1 MFRVREQGRA
11 ETAVYCPN
19 IRPHPSMRYETCMAD
34 AHMDRI
40 ETSFGTVSGIAD
52 QTTYA
57 NGAVKS
63 CRLAVENRLQTP
75 IGEVI
80 PLYRQAEI
88 GERNKKDR
96 RSLGFFESGAI
107 KSIALDQ
114 AMPLRTPLGLLKAEA
129 VSFYENGAI
138 NRLFPLNGQID
149 GYWSER
155 KEAELAEPMDFDL
168 PVGKFRAKVISL
180 HFYPSGALK
189 SLTLW
194 PSERITLNSPVGPLR
209 VRKGFALHEDGTLRS
224 LEPAKVEDL
233 STPIGL
239 VKAFDAEMIGMSA
252 DLNSVQFTRA
262 GILCSMKT
270 IHTGLRVKSADGVE
284 VRIEP
289 FETISRIDDEGQR
302 TVPMQI
308 DFGAGTVKV
317 VAQHTH
323 VFDTAHTTLA
333 TFARERV
340 VREACSSCAGCEGGD
355 GCCQN

>member
-1 MFRVREQGRA
+1 
-11 ETAVYCPN
+11 
-19 IRPHPSMRYETCMAD
+19 
-34 AHMDRI
+34 MDRI
-40 ETSFGTVSGIAD
+40 ETTYGTVSGIAD
-52 QTTYA
+52 CTTYA
-57 NGAVKS
+57 NGTPKS
-63 CRLAVENRLQTP
+63 CRLSVENRLQTP
-75 IGEVI
+75 FGTII

-96 RSLGFFESGAI
+96 RSLGFFENGRI

-114 AMPLRTPLGLLKAEA
+114 ALPLQTPLGFLKAEA

-194 PSERITLNSPVGPLR
+194 PSERITIQSPTGPIR
-209 VRKGFALHEDGTLRS
+209 VRKGFSLYEDGTLRS
-224 LEPAKVEDL
+224 LEPAKVEEL

-252 DLNSVQFTRA
+252 DLNSVQFTPA
-262 GILCSMKT
+262 GRLGSVKT
-270 IHTGLRVKSADGVE
+270 IHTGLHVKAADGTE
-284 VRIEP
+284 TRIEP
-289 FETISRIDDEGQR
+289 FETISRIDDEGKR

-308 DFGAGTVKV
+308 DFGADTVKV

-323 VFDTAHTTLA
+323 VFDLAQHSIA
-333 TFARERV
+333 TFVRANV
-340 VREACSSCAGCEGGD
+340 IREACSSCSGCEGGD

>member
-1 MFRVREQGRA
+1 
-11 ETAVYCPN
+11 
-19 IRPHPSMRYETCMAD
+19 
-34 AHMDRI
+34 MDSI
-40 ETSFGTVSGIAD
+40 ETSYGTVSGIAD
-52 QTTYA
+52 CTLHA
-57 NGAVKS
+57 NGTPKS

-75 IGEVI
+75 FGPII
-80 PLYRQAEI
+80 PLYRQAEL

-96 RSLGFFESGAI
+96 RSLGFFENGRI

-114 AMPLRTPLGLLKAEA
+114 AMPLQTPLGPIKAEA

-168 PVGKFRAKVISL
+168 SVGKFRAKVISV

-194 PSERITLNSPVGPLR
+194 PSERITIQTPIGPMR
-209 VRKGFALHEDGTLRS
+209 IRKGFSLYEDGTLRS
-224 LEPAKVEDL
+224 AEPAKVEDL
-233 STPIGL
+233 ATPVGV

-252 DLNSVQFTRA
+252 DLNSIQFTPA
-262 GILCSMKT
+262 GALGSVKT
-270 IHTGLRVKSADGVE
+270 IHTGLRVKAASGAE
-284 VRIEP
+284 TLIEP
-289 FETISRIDDEGQR
+289 FETISRIDDEGKR

-308 DFGAGTVKV
+308 DFVAGTVKV

-323 VFDTAHTTLA
+323 LFDLAQYSIA
-333 TFARERV
+333 TFARAHV
-340 VREACSSCAGCEGGD
+340 IREACSSCSGCEGGD